1 MKLMYL
7 DARTINSYKG
17 LLFLLTNRK
26 LLSQKSF
33 INIYNE
39 FLRYKSLKLNL
50 VILMSYD
57 ING

>member
-7 DARTINSYKG
+7 DTRTINSYKG
-17 LLFLLTNRK
+17 LLFITNCK